1 MLGVEL
7 HKVRALLPLRPR
19 WAPPHRVPR
28 HYGPAQPCQ
37 PPAHCSRSEIPRP
50 PPTQPCPFSARP
62 AAAGLRRGPGRGGSA
77 GRGRAAQ
84 GAGAPHLPPFR
95 GERGP
100 WARERFRGSV
110 FTVMLGV
117 CVVIAIIMT
126 TLRAFTCDDL
136 FRFNNINLDPLTE
149 TYGIPFYLQYL
160 AHWPEYFIVAEA
172 PGGELMGYIMGK
184 AEGSVAREEWHG
196 HVTALSVAPEFR
208 RLGLAAKLME
218 LLEEISEKKGGFFV
232 DLFVRVSNQVA
243 VNMYKQLGYS
253 VYRTVLEY
261 YSASSGEPDE
271 DAYDMRKALSRDT
284 EKKSVIPLP
293 HPVRPEDIE

>member
-1 MLGVEL
+1 
-7 HKVRALLPLRPR
+7 
-19 WAPPHRVPR
+19 
-28 HYGPAQPCQ
+28 
-37 PPAHCSRSEIPRP
+37 
-50 PPTQPCPFSARP
+50 
-62 AAAGLRRGPGRGGSA
+62 
-77 GRGRAAQ
+77 
-84 GAGAPHLPPFR
+84 
-95 GERGP
+95 
-100 WARERFRGSV
+100 
-110 FTVMLGV
+110 
-117 CVVIAIIMT
+117 MT
-126 TLRAFTCDDL
+126 TLRPFTCDDL

-149 TYGIPFYLQYL
+149 TVSFLKDVPVGVGFTCSRVRRRAWIRRYL

-218 LLEEISEKKGGFFV
+218 LLEEISERKGGFFV

-253 VYRTVLEY
+253 VFRTVIEY
-261 YSASSGEPDE
+261 YSASNGEPDE

-284 EKKSVIPLP
+284 EKKSIIPLP

>member
-1 MLGVEL
+1 MAQFGHSVAYTIFLSP
-7 HKVRALLPLRPR
+7 KVGFKVVDLACFVFLVHVFSFSGLFKLVLSTLLTIDISFL
-19 WAPPHRVPR
+19 
-28 HYGPAQPCQ
+28 
-37 PPAHCSRSEIPRP
+37 S
-50 PPTQPCPFSARP
+50 FS
-62 AAAGLRRGPGRGGSA
+62 
-77 GRGRAAQ
+77 
-84 GAGAPHLPPFR
+84 
-95 GERGP
+95 
-100 WARERFRGSV
+100 
-110 FTVMLGV
+110 
-117 CVVIAIIMT
+117 
-126 TLRAFTCDDL
+126 
-136 FRFNNINLDPLTE
+136 NLDPLTE

-218 LLEEISEKKGGFFV
+218 LLEEISERKGGFFV

-253 VYRTVLEY
+253 VYRTVIEY
-261 YSASSGEPDE
+261 YSASNGEPDE

-284 EKKSVIPLP
+284 EKKSIIPLP